1 MAVNDST
8 LTADNLLLLQGSLSL
23 AGPLLEATNS
33 TVTFAKS
40 VVRVFDGGTLVTQSP
55 AGSYPLVKLNGGSLT
70 VGTPALAGS
79 MFDLVGRN
87 TFVAADASPNPIT
100 GGAST
105 LTLGT
110 DQPIQHQGPLLELAN
125 GATANVVGPVNPSV
139 GSVCSVGCGAARD
152 VGNVLA
158 LDTALLAASAP
169 LITLSGQSTLTTNG
183 NTIDLI
189 GRARIDVAGAAMI
202 RVDSSILN
210 VLAGHVVNVAA
221 GSRLN
226 VAGDLI
232 RLSGT
237 LAQPSILNVSNGSL
251 LQVTAAVAALT
262 FAQIPSIVQISGALV
277 SFSGNGPGA
286 NIINVTNTFAPTAF
300 VNGVPVFNTG
310 SGGTNLQITGNP
322 LVNLGTQ
329 GTIVINGVPLAP
341 GATGGVTGSLVVIRG
356 NALNQCCQTG
366 GFVKIGP

>member
-1 MAVNDST
+1 
-8 LTADNLLLLQGSLSL
+8 
-23 AGPLLEATNS
+23 
-33 TVTFAKS
+33 
-40 VVRVFDGGTLVTQSP
+40 
-55 AGSYPLVKLNGGSLT
+55 
-70 VGTPALAGS
+70 
-79 MFDLVGRN
+79 MFDLAGRN

-110 DQPIQHQGPLLELAN
+110 DRPIQHQGTLLELAN
-125 GATANVVGPVNPSV
+125 GATANVLGPINPA
-139 GSVCSVGCGAARD
+139 GIGCSVGCGAARD

-189 GRARIDVAGAAMI
+189 GRARIDVAGTAMI
-202 RVDSSILN
+202 RVDSSTVN
-210 VLAGHVVNVAA
+210 VLAGHLVNVAA

-251 LQVTAAVAALT
+251 LQVTAAVGVVGGV
-262 FAQIPSIVQISGALV
+262 FVQIPSIAQISGALV

-286 NIINVTNTFAPTAF
+286 NIINVKNTFAPTAF
-300 VNGVPVFNTG
+300 VNGVPVFNTLG
-310 SGGTNLQITGNP
+310 SGTNLQITGNP

-329 GTIVINGVPLAP
+329 GTIVINGVSLVP
-341 GATGGVTGSLVVIRG
+341 GATGGVTGSLVVIRNG
-356 NALNQCCQTG
+356 DVGTG
-366 GFVKIGP
+366 GVVKIGP